1 MVIIRFYGPAVAEIP
16 VQAKVR
22 HVAGE
27 GVQITDKNGTIT
39 IADADRIRLE
49 NLAATLEAANRNN
62 DNEYYGAYDKL
73 DVEAQRAARRY
84 YEAK

>member
-1 MVIIRFYGPAVAEIP
+1 MVTIQFYGPAVAGIP

-27 GVQITDKNGTIT
+27 GVQISDKNGAIV

-49 NLAATLEAANRNN
+49 DLAATLEAANRNN
-62 DNEYYGAYDKL
+62 DKEYYGAYDKL
-73 DVEAQRAARRY
+73 DIEAQRAARNY
-84 YEAK
+84 YGAK